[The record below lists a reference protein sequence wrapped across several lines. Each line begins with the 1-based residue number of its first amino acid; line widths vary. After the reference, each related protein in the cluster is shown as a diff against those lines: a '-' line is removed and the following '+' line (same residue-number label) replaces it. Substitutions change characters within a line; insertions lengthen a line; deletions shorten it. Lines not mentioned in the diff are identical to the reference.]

1 MFNKKRTEKIFAFC
15 DYVTKTFDKFIVGKL
30 LDSLIIG
37 LLAYIGFLILGIK
50 YRLIF
55 AVIIGLT
62 NIIPYV
68 GPFMGAI
75 PVGILVFLYN
85 PAMTIPVLLLIFL
98 LQQFD
103 GSILGPKVL
112 GDAIGVKP
120 IAVIFAI
127 LVGGALGGVLGMFL
141 AVPTYVVIADLVNK
155 FIDERY
161 HKNVVE
167 KEVGKNE

>member
-1 MFNKKRTEKIFAFC
+1 M
-15 DYVTKTFDKFIVGKL
+15 
-30 LDSLIIG
+30 IIG
-37 LLAYIGFLILGIK
+37 IIALVFYLALGYKFAYLYALVIGI
-50 YRLIF
+50 
-55 AVIIGLT
+55 T
-62 NIIPYV
+62 NIIPYF
-68 GPFMGAI
+68 GPFLGAI
-75 PVGILVFLYN
+75 PVAILVFLYK
-85 PAMTIPVLLLIFL
+85 PAMTIPVLLFIFV